1 MMLHVVL
8 AYHCTDSF
16 AQVEHHVIYELHLRN
31 GSVAIFATLKFRLIQ
46 CFVALPAYRQFL
58 LKQHLRFNSNSLV
71 CTRCVADKSL

>member
-1 MMLHVVL
+1 MLHMVL
-8 AYHCTDSF
+8 ITHRIESF
-16 AQVEHHVIYELHLRN
+16 IQVENRVIYELHLRN